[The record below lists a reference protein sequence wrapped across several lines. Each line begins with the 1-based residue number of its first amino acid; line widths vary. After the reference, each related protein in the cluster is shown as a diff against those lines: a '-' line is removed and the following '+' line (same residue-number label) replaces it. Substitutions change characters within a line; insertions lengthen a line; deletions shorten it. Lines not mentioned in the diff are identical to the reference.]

1 MKPKL
6 LYQFIVNEN
15 DTIIIKREFAANQNL
30 VWAAWTTAELL
41 DKWWAPK
48 PYKVETKSM
57 DFREGGSWF
66 YAMVSP
72 EGEKHWCNFNYLGIA
87 DGISFRGEEIFC
99 EENGNLRN
107 DLPRTIWSN
116 IFHEEQEITSVTITL
131 EFKTAEDLKA
141 VIDMG
146 FKEGF
151 EMCLG
156 NLDELLE
163 GLKND

>member
-6 LYQFIVNEN
+6 LYDFSVKENNTIV
-15 DTIIIKREFAANQNL
+15 IKREFAADIKT
-30 VWAAWTTAELL
+30 VWDTWTKTEFL

-48 PYKVETKSM
+48 PYKVETQMM
-57 DFREGGSWF
+57 DFREGGKWF

-87 DGISFRGEEIFC
+87 DGASFRGEEVFC
-99 EENGNLRN
+99 DDKGNIRN
-107 DLPRTIWSN
+107 DLPKTIWANVFYEDSG
-116 IFHEEQEITSVTITL
+116 ITSLTVTL
-131 EFKTAEDLKA
+131 VFKTEEDLKA
-141 VIDMG
+141 ILDMG

-163 GLKND
+163 DLK

>member
-6 LYQFIVNEN
+6 LYEFSVNDN
-15 DTIIIKREFAANQNL
+15 DTITIKREFAASQDL
-30 VWAAWTTAELL
+30 VWNAWSKAELL

-48 PYKVETKSM
+48 PYRVETQMM
-57 DFREGGSWF
+57 DFREGGKWF

-72 EGEKHWCNFNYLGIA
+72 DGEKHWCNFNYLGIA
-87 DGISFRGEEIFC
+87 DDVSFRGEEVFC
-99 EENGNLRN
+99 DEDGNFRN

-116 IFHEEQEITSVTITL
+116 TFHEEDGITTVSITL
-131 EFKTAEDLKA
+131 EFKTEEDLKA
-141 VIDMG
+141 IIEMG

-151 EMCLG
+151 EMCLE

-163 GLKND
+163 ELKTN